1 MVGLSTYGA
10 VSVLDHYERL
20 KISRDAPL
28 EVIRAAYRA
37 LAAKHHPDRHGQ
49 SEGANTDMAALNAAY
64 EVLCDPQAR
73 AAYDAILIKPGRA
86 GASHDSTEPSQGRTG
101 RSRSGRASADAP
113 RPSVHMEHPD
123 VDWSALISAK
133 PQINPWTT
141 RQRLIPIV
149 VVAGLL
155 AGGAAV
161 WLSRDA
167 AEQVAE
173 ERLLA
178 EHFKTANPTRDLAA
192 EAMAQSNRAVAAN
205 NMPVDILR
213 ESMVASG
220 ASAGARA
227 VLPPVVQTPEAVRS
241 KLASLRHPLDG
252 EGLLLKREGQLVDPL
267 AKP

>member
-1 MVGLSTYGA
+1 M
-10 VSVLDHYERL
+10 LDHYERL

-64 EVLCDPQAR
+64 EVLCDPEAR
-73 AAYDAILIKPGRA
+73 AAYDATLLKPSRA
-86 GASHDSTEPSQGRTG
+86 GASRDSSEPSEGRT
-101 RSRSGRASADAP
+101 SRSGRASADAP
-113 RPSVHMEHPD
+113 RPSVFVEHPD

-133 PQINPWTT
+133 PQVNPWTT

-167 AEQVAE
+167 AEQMAE

-178 EHFKTANPTRDLAA
+178 EHFKAANPTRDLAA

-205 NMPVDILR
+205 NVPADILR
-213 ESMVASG
+213 ESMAASG

-227 VLPPVVQTPEAVRS
+227 VLPPVVQTPEVVRS

-252 EGLLLKREGQLVDPL
+252 EGLPLKNEGQLIDPL

>member
-1 MVGLSTYGA
+1 M
-10 VSVLDHYERL
+10 LDHYERL

-64 EVLCDPQAR
+64 EVLCDPEAR
-73 AAYDAILIKPGRA
+73 AAYDATLLKPSRA
-86 GASHDSTEPSQGRTG
+86 GASRDSSEPSEGRT
-101 RSRSGRASADAP
+101 SRSGRASADAP
-113 RPSVHMEHPD
+113 RPSVFVEHPD

-133 PQINPWTT
+133 PQVNPWTT

-167 AEQVAE
+167 AEQMAE

-178 EHFKTANPTRDLAA
+178 EHFKAANPTRDLAA

-205 NMPVDILR
+205 NVPADILR
-213 ESMVASG
+213 ESMAASG

-227 VLPPVVQTPEAVRS
+227 VLPPVVQTPEVVRS

-252 EGLLLKREGQLVDPL
+252 EGLSLKREGQLVDPL

>member
-1 MVGLSTYGA
+1 M
-10 VSVLDHYERL
+10 LDHYERL

-64 EVLCDPQAR
+64 EVLCDPEAR
-73 AAYDAILIKPGRA
+73 AAYDATLIKPSRA
-86 GASHDSTEPSQGRTG
+86 GASRESSEPSEGRTD

-113 RPSVHMEHPD
+113 GPSVFVEHPD

-161 WLSRDA
+161 WLSHDA
-167 AEQVAE
+167 AEQMAE

-178 EHFKTANPTRDLAA
+178 EHFRAANPTRDLGA
-192 EAMAQSNRAVAAN
+192 EAMAKSNMVVAADKV
-205 NMPVDILR
+205 PVDILR
-213 ESMVASG
+213 DSVAASG
-220 ASAGARA
+220 ASAGALA
-227 VLPPVVQTPEAVRS
+227 TQPSALQTPEVVRS

-252 EGLLLKREGQLVDPL
+252 EALSLKREGQLVDPL